1 MIKYNIILLEC
12 NPLYQILFEI
22 KNNFLFEIKNF
33 ILKDL
38 KKADL
43 TNSIIISK
51 FIHKDYLLKNK
62 NIDKK
67 KIIFLLKK
75 NENFDKINNTQH
87 IFYPFNIYDLV
98 EKINTELIKQKYND
112 QSFIKILNYSLDINS
127 RIISNDSGRLKL
139 TEREVDIILFLNDH
153 KKPQK
158 VNILQNQVWKYS
170 SELET
175 HTVET
180 HIYRLRKKNIDKFKD
195 DNFILSDE
203 NGYFI
208 KNNDEGYYI

>member
-1 MIKYNIILLEC
+1 MIKHNIILVEC

-22 KNNFLFEIKNF
+22 KNNFLFEMKNF

-38 KKADL
+38 NNADL
-43 TNSIIISK
+43 TNSIILSK

-62 NIDKK
+62 NIEQK

-75 NENFDKINNTQH
+75 NENFDKINNIQH

-127 RIISNDSGRLKL
+127 RIISNASGSLKL

-180 HIYRLRKKNIDKFKD
+180 HIYRLRKKIIDKFKD

-208 KNNDEGYYI
+208 K

>member
-1 MIKYNIILLEC
+1 MIKHNIILVEC

-22 KNNFLFEIKNF
+22 KNNFLFEMKNF

-38 KKADL
+38 NNADL
-43 TNSIIISK
+43 TNSIILSK

-62 NIDKK
+62 NIEQK
-67 KIIFLLKK
+67 KIIFLLKR
-75 NENFDKINNTQH
+75 NENFDKINNSQH

-98 EKINTELIKQKYND
+98 EKINAELIKQKYND

-127 RIISNDSGRLKL
+127 RIISNDSARLKL

-180 HIYRLRKKNIDKFKD
+180 HIYRLRKKIIDKFKD

-208 KNNDEGYYI
+208 K

>member
-1 MIKYNIILLEC
+1 MIKHNIILVEC
-12 NPLYQILFEI
+12 SPLYQILFEI
-22 KNNFLFEIKNF
+22 KNNFLFEMKNF

-38 KKADL
+38 NKADL
-43 TNSIIISK
+43 TNSIILSK
-51 FIHKDYLLKNK
+51 FINKDYLFKNK
-62 NIDKK
+62 NIEQK

-75 NENFDKINNTQH
+75 NENFNKINNSQY

-127 RIISNDSGRLKL
+127 RIISNASGRLKL

-158 VNILQNQVWKYS
+158 VNILQNQVLKYS

-180 HIYRLRKKNIDKFKD
+180 HIYRLRKKIIDKFKD

-208 KNNDEGYYI
+208 KLKKKI

>member
-1 MIKYNIILLEC
+1 MIKYNIIIIEC

-22 KNNFLFEIKNF
+22 KNNFLFAIKNF

-38 KKADL
+38 NKTDL
-43 TNSIIISK
+43 TNSIILSK
-51 FIHKDYLLKNK
+51 FIHKDYLLKNG

-75 NENFDKINNTQH
+75 NENFDKINNTQY
-87 IFYPFNIYDLV
+87 IFYPFNVYDLV

-127 RIISNDSGRLKL
+127 RIISNDAGRLKL

-158 VNILQNQVWKYS
+158 VNVLQNQVWKYS

-180 HIYRLRKKNIDKFKD
+180 HIYRLRKKIINTFKD

-208 KNNDEGYYI
+208 K

>member
-1 MIKYNIILLEC
+1 MIKHNIILVEC

-22 KNNFLFEIKNF
+22 KNNFLFEMKNF

-38 KKADL
+38 NNADL
-43 TNSIIISK
+43 TNSIILSK

-62 NIDKK
+62 NIEQK

-75 NENFDKINNTQH
+75 NENFNKINNTQY

-180 HIYRLRKKNIDKFKD
+180 HIYRLRKKIIDKFKD

-203 NGYFI
+203 NGYSI
-208 KNNDEGYYI
+208 K

>member
-1 MIKYNIILLEC
+1 MIKHNIILVEC

-22 KNNFLFEIKNF
+22 KNNFLFEMKNF

-38 KKADL
+38 NNADL
-43 TNSIIISK
+43 TNSIILSK

-62 NIDKK
+62 NIEQK

-75 NENFDKINNTQH
+75 NENFGKINNTQY
-87 IFYPFNIYDLV
+87 IFYPLNIYDLV

-127 RIISNDSGRLKL
+127 RIISNESGRLKL

-180 HIYRLRKKNIDKFKD
+180 HIYRLRKKIIDKFKD

-208 KNNDEGYYI
+208 K

>member
-1 MIKYNIILLEC
+1 MIKHNIILVEC

-22 KNNFLFEIKNF
+22 KNNFLFEMKNF

-38 KKADL
+38 NNADL
-43 TNSIIISK
+43 TNSIILSK

-62 NIDKK
+62 NIEQK

-75 NENFDKINNTQH
+75 NENFGKINNSQY

-180 HIYRLRKKNIDKFKD
+180 HIYRLRKKIIDKFKD

-203 NGYFI
+203 NGYSI
-208 KNNDEGYYI
+208 K

>member
-1 MIKYNIILLEC
+1 MIKHNIILVEC

-22 KNNFLFEIKNF
+22 KNNFLFEMKNF

-38 KKADL
+38 NNADL
-43 TNSIIISK
+43 TNSIILSK

-62 NIDKK
+62 NIEQK

-75 NENFDKINNTQH
+75 NENFNKINNSQY

-180 HIYRLRKKNIDKFKD
+180 HIYRLRKKIIDKFKD

-203 NGYFI
+203 NGYSI
-208 KNNDEGYYI
+208 K

>member
-1 MIKYNIILLEC
+1 MIKYNIILVEC

-22 KNNFLFEIKNF
+22 KNNFLFEMKNF

-38 KKADL
+38 NNTDL
-43 TNSIIISK
+43 TNSIILSK

-62 NIDKK
+62 NIEQK

-75 NENFDKINNTQH
+75 NENFNKINNTQY

-180 HIYRLRKKNIDKFKD
+180 HIYRLRKKIIDKFKD

-208 KNNDEGYYI
+208 K

>member
-1 MIKYNIILLEC
+1 MIKHNIILVEC

-22 KNNFLFEIKNF
+22 KNNFLFEMKNF

-38 KKADL
+38 NKADL
-43 TNSIIISK
+43 TSSIILSK

-62 NIDKK
+62 NIEQK

-75 NENFDKINNTQH
+75 NENFDKINNTQY

-180 HIYRLRKKNIDKFKD
+180 HIYRLRKKIIDKFKD

-208 KNNDEGYYI
+208 K

>member
-1 MIKYNIILLEC
+1 MIKHNIILVEC

-22 KNNFLFEIKNF
+22 KNNFLFEMKNF
-33 ILKDL
+33 ILNDL
-38 KKADL
+38 NNADL
-43 TNSIIISK
+43 TNSIILSK

-62 NIDKK
+62 NIEQK

-75 NENFDKINNTQH
+75 NENFNKINNSQY

-180 HIYRLRKKNIDKFKD
+180 HIYRLRKKIIDKFKD

-203 NGYFI
+203 NGYSI
-208 KNNDEGYYI
+208 K

>member
-1 MIKYNIILLEC
+1 MIKHNIILVEC

-22 KNNFLFEIKNF
+22 KNNFLFEMKNF

-38 KKADL
+38 NNADL
-43 TNSIIISK
+43 TNSIILSK

-62 NIDKK
+62 NIEQK

-75 NENFDKINNTQH
+75 NENFNKINNTQY

-127 RIISNDSGRLKL
+127 RIISNDAGRLKL

-180 HIYRLRKKNIDKFKD
+180 HIYRLRKKIIDKFKD

-208 KNNDEGYYI
+208 K

>member
-1 MIKYNIILLEC
+1 MIKHNIILVEC

-22 KNNFLFEIKNF
+22 KNNFLFEMKNF

-38 KKADL
+38 NNADL
-43 TNSIIISK
+43 TNSIILSK

-62 NIDKK
+62 NIEQK

-75 NENFDKINNTQH
+75 NENFNKINNIQY

-112 QSFIKILNYSLDINS
+112 QSFIKILNYSLNINS

-180 HIYRLRKKNIDKFKD
+180 HIYRLRKKIIDKFKD

-208 KNNDEGYYI
+208 K

>member
-1 MIKYNIILLEC
+1 M
-12 NPLYQILFEI
+12 
-22 KNNFLFEIKNF
+22 KNG
-33 ILKDL
+33 
-38 KKADL
+38 
-43 TNSIIISK
+43 
-51 FIHKDYLLKNK
+51 

-75 NENFDKINNTQH
+75 NENFDKINNTQY
-87 IFYPFNIYDLV
+87 IFYPFNVYDLV

-127 RIISNDSGRLKL
+127 RIISNDAGRLKL

-158 VNILQNQVWKYS
+158 VNVLQNQVWKYS

-180 HIYRLRKKNIDKFKD
+180 HIYRLRKKIINTFKD

-208 KNNDEGYYI
+208 K

>member
-1 MIKYNIILLEC
+1 MIKHNIILVEC
-12 NPLYQILFEI
+12 NPLYQILSEI
-22 KNNFLFEIKNF
+22 KNNFLFEMKNF

-38 KKADL
+38 NNVDL
-43 TNSIIISK
+43 TNSIILSK

-62 NIDKK
+62 NIEQK

-75 NENFDKINNTQH
+75 NENFDKINNIQH

-158 VNILQNQVWKYS
+158 VNVLQNQVWKYS

-180 HIYRLRKKNIDKFKD
+180 HIYRLRKKIIDKFKD

-208 KNNDEGYYI
+208 K

>member
-1 MIKYNIILLEC
+1 MIKYNIILVEC

-38 KKADL
+38 SKVDL
-43 TNSIIISK
+43 TNSIILSK
-51 FIHKDYLLKNK
+51 FIHKDYLLKNE
-62 NIDKK
+62 NIDEK

-75 NENFDKINNTQH
+75 NENFDKINNIQH

-98 EKINTELIKQKYND
+98 EKINTELIKQKYYD

-127 RIISNDSGRLKL
+127 RIISNDVGRLKL
-139 TEREVDIILFLNDH
+139 TEREIDIILFLNDQ

-158 VNILQNQVWKYS
+158 VNVLQNQVWKYS

-180 HIYRLRKKNIDKFKD
+180 HIYRLRKKIIDKFKD
-195 DNFILSDE
+195 NNFILSDE

-208 KNNDEGYYI
+208 K

>member
-1 MIKYNIILLEC
+1 MIKHNIILVEC

-22 KNNFLFEIKNF
+22 KNNFLFEMKNF

-38 KKADL
+38 NKADL
-43 TNSIIISK
+43 TNSIILSK
-51 FIHKDYLLKNK
+51 FINKDYLFKNK
-62 NIDKK
+62 NIEQK

-75 NENFDKINNTQH
+75 NENFNKINNSQY

-127 RIISNDSGRLKL
+127 RIISNASGCLKL

-180 HIYRLRKKNIDKFKD
+180 HIYRLRKKIIDKFKD

-208 KNNDEGYYI
+208 K

>member
-1 MIKYNIILLEC
+1 MIKHNIILVEC

-22 KNNFLFEIKNF
+22 KNNFLFEMKNF

-38 KKADL
+38 NNADL
-43 TNSIIISK
+43 TNSIILSK

-62 NIDKK
+62 NIEQK

-75 NENFDKINNTQH
+75 NENFGKINNTQY
-87 IFYPFNIYDLV
+87 IFYPLKIYDLV
-98 EKINTELIKQKYND
+98 EKINTELIKQKYNE

-180 HIYRLRKKNIDKFKD
+180 HIYRLRKKIIDKFKD

-208 KNNDEGYYI
+208 K

>member
-1 MIKYNIILLEC
+1 MIKHNIILVEC

-22 KNNFLFEIKNF
+22 KNNFLFEMKNF

-38 KKADL
+38 NKADL
-43 TNSIIISK
+43 TNSIILSK

-62 NIDKK
+62 NIEQK

-75 NENFDKINNTQH
+75 NENFNKINNTQY

-180 HIYRLRKKNIDKFKD
+180 HIYRLRKKIIDKFKD

-208 KNNDEGYYI
+208 K

>member
-1 MIKYNIILLEC
+1 MIKHNIILVEC

-22 KNNFLFEIKNF
+22 KNNFLFEMKNF

-38 KKADL
+38 NNADL
-43 TNSIIISK
+43 TNSIILSK

-62 NIDKK
+62 NIEQK

-75 NENFDKINNTQH
+75 NENFDKINNSQH

-180 HIYRLRKKNIDKFKD
+180 HIYRLRKKIIDKFKD

-208 KNNDEGYYI
+208 K

>member
-1 MIKYNIILLEC
+1 MIKHNIILVEC

-22 KNNFLFEIKNF
+22 KNNFLFEMKNF

-38 KKADL
+38 NNADL
-43 TNSIIISK
+43 TNSIILSK

-62 NIDKK
+62 NIEQK

-75 NENFDKINNTQH
+75 NENFNKINNTQY

-180 HIYRLRKKNIDKFKD
+180 HIYRLRKKIIGKFKD

-203 NGYFI
+203 NGYSI
-208 KNNDEGYYI
+208 K

>member
-1 MIKYNIILLEC
+1 MIKHNIILVEC

-22 KNNFLFEIKNF
+22 KNNFLFEMKNF

-38 KKADL
+38 NKADL
-43 TNSIIISK
+43 TNSIILSK
-51 FIHKDYLLKNK
+51 FINKDYLFKNK
-62 NIDKK
+62 NIEQK

-75 NENFDKINNTQH
+75 NENFEKIDNNQYV
-87 IFYPFNIYDLV
+87 FYPLSIYDLV

-127 RIISNDSGRLKL
+127 RIISNNSGRLKL
-139 TEREVDIILFLNDH
+139 TEREVDIILFLKEH
-153 KKPQK
+153 KRPQK
-158 VNILQNQVWKYS
+158 INVLQNQVWKYS

-180 HIYRLRKKNIDKFKD
+180 HIYRLRKKIANTFKD
-195 DNFILSDE
+195 ENFILSNE

-208 KNNDEGYYI
+208 K

>member
-1 MIKYNIILLEC
+1 MIKHNIILVEC

-22 KNNFLFEIKNF
+22 KNNFLFEMKNF

-38 KKADL
+38 NKADL
-43 TNSIIISK
+43 TSSIILSK
-51 FIHKDYLLKNK
+51 FIHKDYLLQNK
-62 NIDKK
+62 NIEQK

-75 NENFDKINNTQH
+75 NENFNKINNTQY
-87 IFYPFNIYDLV
+87 IVYPFNIYDLV

-170 SELET
+170 AELET

-180 HIYRLRKKNIDKFKD
+180 HIYRLRKKIIDKFKD

-208 KNNDEGYYI
+208 K

>member
-1 MIKYNIILLEC
+1 MIKHNIILVEC

-22 KNNFLFEIKNF
+22 KNNFLFEMKNF

-38 KKADL
+38 NNTDL
-43 TNSIIISK
+43 TNSIILSK

-62 NIDKK
+62 NIEQK

-75 NENFDKINNTQH
+75 NENFGKINNTQY
-87 IFYPFNIYDLV
+87 IFYPLNIYDLV

-180 HIYRLRKKNIDKFKD
+180 HIYRLRKKIIDKFKD

-208 KNNDEGYYI
+208 K

>member
-1 MIKYNIILLEC
+1 MIQYNIILVEC
-12 NPLYQILFEI
+12 NPLYQILFEV
-22 KNNFLFEIKNF
+22 KNNFLFGIKNF

-38 KKADL
+38 KEADF
-43 TNSIIISK
+43 TNSIILSK

-75 NENFDKINNTQH
+75 NENFEKIDNNQYV
-87 IFYPFNIYDLV
+87 FYPLSIYDLV

-127 RIISNDSGRLKL
+127 RIISNNSGRLKL
-139 TEREVDIILFLNDH
+139 TEREVDIILFLKEH
-153 KKPQK
+153 KRPQK
-158 VNILQNQVWKYS
+158 INVLQNQVWKYS

-180 HIYRLRKKNIDKFKD
+180 HIYRLRKKIANTFKD
-195 DNFILSDE
+195 ENFILSNE

-208 KNNDEGYYI
+208 K

>member
-1 MIKYNIILLEC
+1 MIKHNIILVEC

-22 KNNFLFEIKNF
+22 KNNFLFEMKNF

-38 KKADL
+38 NNADL
-43 TNSIIISK
+43 TNSIILSK

-62 NIDKK
+62 NIEQK

-75 NENFDKINNTQH
+75 NENFSKINNTQY
-87 IFYPFNIYDLV
+87 IFYPLNIYDLV

-180 HIYRLRKKNIDKFKD
+180 HIYRLRKKIIDKFKD

-208 KNNDEGYYI
+208 K

>member
-1 MIKYNIILLEC
+1 MIKHNIILVEC
-12 NPLYQILFEI
+12 NPLYQILFEV
-22 KNNFLFEIKNF
+22 KNNFLFAIKNF

-38 KKADL
+38 NKADL
-43 TNSIIISK
+43 TNSIILSK
-51 FIHKDYLLKNK
+51 FIHKDYLLKNG

-75 NENFDKINNTQH
+75 NENFDKINNTQY
-87 IFYPFNIYDLV
+87 IFYPFNVYDLV

-158 VNILQNQVWKYS
+158 VNVLQNQVWKYS

-180 HIYRLRKKNIDKFKD
+180 HIYRLRKKIINTFKD

-208 KNNDEGYYI
+208 K

>member
-1 MIKYNIILLEC
+1 MIKHNIILVEC

-22 KNNFLFEIKNF
+22 KNNFLFEMKNF

-38 KKADL
+38 NNADL
-43 TNSIIISK
+43 TSSIILSK

-62 NIDKK
+62 NIEQK

-75 NENFDKINNTQH
+75 NENFDKINNTQY

-180 HIYRLRKKNIDKFKD
+180 HIYRLRKKIIDKFKD

-208 KNNDEGYYI
+208 K

>member
-1 MIKYNIILLEC
+1 MIKHNIILVEC

-22 KNNFLFEIKNF
+22 KNNFLFEMKNF

-38 KKADL
+38 NKADL
-43 TNSIIISK
+43 TNSIILSK
-51 FIHKDYLLKNK
+51 FINKDYLFKNK
-62 NIDKK
+62 NIEQK

-75 NENFDKINNTQH
+75 NENFNKINNSQY

-170 SELET
+170 AELET

-180 HIYRLRKKNIDKFKD
+180 HIYRLREKIIHKFKD

-208 KNNDEGYYI
+208 K

>member
-1 MIKYNIILLEC
+1 MIKHNIILVEC

-22 KNNFLFEIKNF
+22 KNNFLFEMKNF

-38 KKADL
+38 NNADL
-43 TNSIIISK
+43 TNSIILSK

-62 NIDKK
+62 NIEQK

-75 NENFDKINNTQH
+75 NENFNKINNTQY

-112 QSFIKILNYSLDINS
+112 QSFIKVLNYSLDINS
-127 RIISNDSGRLKL
+127 RIISNDGGRLKL

-180 HIYRLRKKNIDKFKD
+180 HIYRLRKKIIDKFKD

-208 KNNDEGYYI
+208 K

>member
-1 MIKYNIILLEC
+1 MIKHNIILVEC

-22 KNNFLFEIKNF
+22 KNNFLFEMKNF

-38 KKADL
+38 NKADL
-43 TNSIIISK
+43 TNSIVISK

-62 NIDKK
+62 NIEQK

-75 NENFDKINNTQH
+75 NENFDKINNTQY
-87 IFYPFNIYDLV
+87 IFYPFNVYDLV

-158 VNILQNQVWKYS
+158 VNVLQNQVWKYS

-180 HIYRLRKKNIDKFKD
+180 HIYRLRKKIINTFKD

-208 KNNDEGYYI
+208 KWKKKI

>member
-1 MIKYNIILLEC
+1 MIKHNIILVEC

-22 KNNFLFEIKNF
+22 KNNFLFEMKNF

-38 KKADL
+38 NNADL
-43 TNSIIISK
+43 TNSIILSK

-62 NIDKK
+62 NIEQK

-75 NENFDKINNTQH
+75 NENFNKINNSQY

-127 RIISNDSGRLKL
+127 RIISNASGRLKL

-180 HIYRLRKKNIDKFKD
+180 HIYRLRKKIIDKFKD

-208 KNNDEGYYI
+208 K

>member
-1 MIKYNIILLEC
+1 MIKHNIILVEC

-22 KNNFLFEIKNF
+22 KNNFLFEMKNF

-38 KKADL
+38 NNADL
-43 TNSIIISK
+43 TNSIILSK
-51 FIHKDYLLKNK
+51 FIHIDYLFKNK
-62 NIDKK
+62 NIEQK

-75 NENFDKINNTQH
+75 NENFNKINNTQY

-180 HIYRLRKKNIDKFKD
+180 HIYRLRKKIIDKFKD

-203 NGYFI
+203 NGYSI
-208 KNNDEGYYI
+208 K